1 MYLMFRGIHRLGSQ
15 LEAGA
20 DDVELREDAG
30 LAQVTCEP
38 TELAGVRRAFCDA
51 GLEPSIAELIYLPKE
66 FLELDAEQRES
77 FDKLLD
83 ALSDN
88 EDVNQVHHNVN
99 E

>member
-1 MYLMFRGIHRLGSQ
+1 MLALQ

-38 TELAGVRRAFCDA
+38 TELAGVRRSFCEA
-51 GLEPSIAELIYLPKE
+51 GLEPAIAELIYMPKE
-66 FLELDAEQRES
+66 FLALDPEQRES

-83 ALSDN
+83 ALNEN
-88 EDVNQVHHNVN
+88 EDVSEVHHNVD